1 MTAGADSLVA
11 GTYVVTVTDA
21 NGCTASDQA
30 TVSEPPALATTT
42 TITDVV
48 CVGDSNGAIDL
59 SPTGGVL
66 PYSFSWS
73 NSSSSEDISNLGAGS
88 YLLVLSDSNGC
99 SMIEN
104 VTVGTQSSGS
114 QTSPITGPVAV
125 SQGSTEFYAVSPNT
139 GSVYNWT
146 VVGGTQTG
154 GGQGNNIIVQWD
166 SIGTGQVAV
175 VETDIMGCTG
185 DTVFLNISVAT
196 SISSMDDFQVE
207 VMVYPNPN
215 TGRFTIGVNSM
226 RGELFTATIYD
237 SKGQQLQSKVLAYA
251 AGWHYGNMDL
261 TNRGAGMY
269 YIRLASSRSVLSRKI
284 LVH

>member
-1 MTAGADSLVA
+1 LVA
-11 GTYVVTVTDA
+11 VT
-21 NGCTASDQA
+21 
-30 TVSEPPALATTT
+30 
-42 TITDVV
+42 
-48 CVGDSNGAIDL
+48 
-59 SPTGGVL
+59 
-66 PYSFSWS
+66 
-73 NSSSSEDISNLGAGS
+73 
-88 YLLVLSDSNGC
+88 
-99 SMIEN
+99 
-104 VTVGTQSSGS
+104 
-114 QTSPITGPVAV
+114 
-125 SQGSTEFYAVSPNT
+125 QGSTEFYAVNPNT

-215 TGRFTIGVNSM
+215 PGRFTVGVNSM